1 MQNIARLFARAAFKE
16 HAKGAGLALLKPK
29 QPGLLVI
36 VRPCHSSSSDQQWG
50 KEHLDEIR
58 TIWLPAAARSP
69 SLLQWCIDGGPEE
82 ARPNLKLVK
91 KQWESFYCLHLA
103 FNE

>member
-1 MQNIARLFARAAFKE
+1 M
-16 HAKGAGLALLKPK
+16 KPK
-29 QPGLLVI
+29 QPGLLVV
-36 VRPCHSSSSDQQWG
+36 VRMCDSSSSDQQWG

-58 TIWLPAAARSP
+58 TIWCLQQHAAHPFCNGASMAV
-69 SLLQWCIDGGPEE
+69 EE
-82 ARPNLKLVK
+82 ARPNLELVK